1 MGKLALALALL
12 PLPAF
17 ADPGGRPAALGGAYS
32 ALADDAY
39 APVHNPAGLGQL
51 RGAEASVQFLER
63 RQATV
68 ALPLMKTQGLGAS
81 LETGGGGEGA
91 YTLGYGAK
99 AAAGFSVGAGLRLTE
114 RGDERRGS
122 ADVGGLYRLQ
132 QDLSLGLAV
141 QGVGDS
147 ISPRLGVGWGPVNN
161 ALFALEWL
169 LKDKEGGLRAGLEW
183 RAYGPLLLRAGLDT
197 FQNRAAS
204 NELGLTAG
212 LGYDLGFSE
221 LSYAYSRDRQALSA
235 VVRFGARGEVTSGR
249 SSERSPTEWAEPAQP
264 APVRANDEAPPTLY
278 QAVPA
283 N

>member
-1 MGKLALALALL
+1 MGKLALALLLL
-12 PLPAF
+12 PLPAL
-17 ADPGGRPAALGGAYS
+17 AQPGSVPDSPGGRPAALGGAYS

-51 RGAEASVQFLER
+51 RGAEASVQLLER

-68 ALPLMKTQGLGAS
+68 ALPLLKTQGLGAS
-81 LETGGGGEGA
+81 LESGGSGEGA

-99 AAAGFSVGAGLRLTE
+99 AAAGFSLGAGLRLSE

-122 ADVGGLYRLQ
+122 ADLGGLYRLQ
-132 QDLSLGLAV
+132 KDLSLGLAV

-161 ALFALEWL
+161 ALFSMEWL
-169 LKDKEGGLRAGLEW
+169 VKDREGGLRAGLEW
-183 RAYGPLLLRAGLDT
+183 RARGPLLLRAGLDT
-197 FQNRAAS
+197 LQNQTAS
-204 NELGLTAG
+204 NQIGLTAG

-221 LSYAYSRDRQALSA
+221 LSYAYSRERQALAA
-235 VVRFGARGEVTSGR
+235 VVRFGARGPTTSAQAA
-249 SSERSPTEWAEPAQP
+249 ERSEGF
-264 APVRANDEAPPTLY
+264 RANEEAPPTLY